1 MITLPVS
8 ETSRLFAIGDVHGC
22 ALTLKHLLF
31 GLIHLKSGDEIIFL
45 GDLIDRGPD
54 TKGVL
59 DEILFLKNNG
69 VKVRILRGNHE
80 EIMLNA
86 FESNKHHDFW
96 KKVGGEEVLESF
108 GVDSIMDI
116 PDEYIELIDSSV
128 NILFIDD
135 WIFVHAGLNFDLIDP
150 FSDEHSMRWI
160 RQMPTKTKFLGNRML
175 IHGHTPEPYEKIIYQ
190 KGPIINL
197 DAGCVFTEREG
208 LGRLAAL
215 ELHSM
220 QFYSALNCEEFR
232 H

>member
-1 MITLPVS
+1 MISSP
-8 ETSRLFAIGDVHGC
+8 TSKSPRLIAIGDVHGC
-22 ALTLKHLLF
+22 ALTLKQLLF
-31 GLIHLKSGDEIIFL
+31 GQIHVRAGDEIIFL

-59 DEILFLKNNG
+59 DEILLLKNRD
-69 VKVRILRGNHE
+69 VKIRILRGNHE
-80 EIMLNA
+80 EIMLSA
-86 FESNKHHDFW
+86 FESNQQHEYW
-96 KKVGGEEVLESF
+96 KRVGGMEVLESF

-116 PDEYIELIDSSV
+116 PDEYIELIDSSM
-128 NILFIDD
+128 NIIFVDD
-135 WIFVHAGLNFDLIDP
+135 WIFVHAGLNFELINP
-150 FSDEHSMRWI
+150 FSDEHAMRWI
-160 RQMPTKTKFLGNRML
+160 RKMPANPPFLGNRKL

-190 KGPIINL
+190 KGPVINL

-220 QFYSALNCEEFR
+220 QFYSELNCEDFR